1 MWPSSGNSSLSASS
15 SSGLFPNKASN
26 LFLAVDAESG
36 EACPRRLSTRYSPR
50 LDAGIRD
57 RLCAA
62 ILQLRV
68 GLFLGVSA
76 ALTGD
81 GRFSSAAGLGLLTFT
96 ANDLNLRCADAVS
109 FGGDGVVRSGLLTGG
124 VIAPCSPSGTVPSHG
139 GDWWAVERS
148 ASTAKA

>member
-1 MWPSSGNSSLSASS
+1 MWPSSENSSLSASS

-62 ILQLRV
+62 ILRLHV

-81 GRFSSAAGLGLLTFT
+81 GRFSSVVSLGLLTFT
-96 ANDLNLRCADAVS
+96 ANDLTLRCADAVS
-109 FGGDGVVRSGLLTGG
+109 FGGDGVVHFGLLTGG

-139 GDWWAVERS
+139 RDWWAVERS
-148 ASTAKA
+148 TSTATA

>member
-50 LDAGIRD
+50 LDAGIHD
-57 RLCAA
+57 RLYAA
-62 ILQLRV
+62 ILRLRV

-109 FGGDGVVRSGLLTGG
+109 FGGNGVVRSGLLTGG
-124 VIAPCSPSGTVPSHG
+124 IIAPCSPSSTVPSYG

-148 ASTAKA
+148 ASTATA